1 MRRAVF
7 LVVVVA
13 GCAGAPSDAPGVPDS
28 AADVL
33 SSISACDPAAAAKP
47 ATGRARSLREL
58 RAYLDGAELGR
69 LSTEPRPKVDAA
81 LLERGA
87 QLYDDHCV
95 ECHGDNAD
103 GKGPR
108 AMMLT
113 EAPRDHSAGVY
124 EIRSTP
130 TGSLPTDDDLFHT
143 ISHGVHGTAMPPWV
157 LLPERDRWA
166 LVAHLKALSPAFA
179 DDEAPD
185 PIDIGTPPPATPE
198 LLARGKELFTTAGCA
213 SCHGASGQGNGEA
226 AGALRMMNGDPAHPR
241 DFTGIHF
248 HRGSDVTDIYRS
260 LATGLDGT
268 PMASFARVMPSE
280 DMWAVASYVHSL
292 TPPYVAGPDAIRC
305 PSKPAANAEELI
317 GIRTERRTIRAR

>member
-1 MRRAVF
+1 LLLLALTACGGTV
-7 LVVVVA
+7 
-13 GCAGAPSDAPGVPDS
+13 SDAPGAPDP

-33 SSISACDPAAAAKP
+33 ASISACDPAAAAPP
-47 ATGRARSLREL
+47 ATGRERDLREL

-69 LSTEPRPKVDAA
+69 LATEPRPTVDAA
-81 LLERGA
+81 LLARGT
-87 QLYDDHCV
+87 QLYNDHCV
-95 ECHGDNAD
+95 ECHGDRAD

-108 AMMLT
+108 AAKLS

-124 EIRSTP
+124 ELRSTE

-143 ISHGVHGTAMPPWV
+143 ISHGVHGTAMPPWL

-179 DDEAPD
+179 DDEAPA
-185 PIDIGTPPPATPE
+185 PLEIGAPPPVTPA
-198 LLARGKELFTTAGCA
+198 LLARGKELFGTAGCA
-213 SCHGASGQGNGEA
+213 SCHGAKGKGDGEA
-226 AGALRMMNGDPAHPR
+226 SGALRMMNGDPAHPR

-268 PMASFARVMPSE
+268 PMASFARVMPPE

-292 TPPYVAGPDAIRC
+292 SPPYVAGPDGIRC

-317 GIRTERRTIRAR
+317 GIRTELRTIRSP